1 MVGDSFGV
9 RMGGCWRRAGAGTSL
24 IERHTDVNTRSKV
37 VVNNINTLEGVADGG
52 QVGAL
57 SRSVGVGHG
66 VVHIRVGLDSH
77 DACNVRCEHEV
88 VIVKRY
94 GGHVKGE
101 GPTKDGN
108 GRTHRRAVKY

>member
-24 IERHTDVNTRSKV
+24 VERHTDVNTRSKV

-66 VVHIRVGLDSH
+66 VVHIWLWGVCH
-77 DACNVRCEHEV
+77 DASNDSVKVEGV
-88 VIVKRY
+88 VV
-94 GGHVKGE
+94 
-101 GPTKDGN
+101 
-108 GRTHRRAVKY
+108 